1 MNGNQMMGRR
11 TGVPEKS
18 KRGIKGVLK
27 ELFTYSSKLRLPMII
42 AFVFSMIGAVL
53 TIIGPNQLSRI
64 TDLISDGL
72 MTGIDLSAVAK
83 VGGVLLAIYLIGEV
97 CGYIEQYIMAT
108 VTLDLSKKMR
118 RDLSDK
124 INKVPMKCFGKIS
137 HGDILS
143 RVTNDVSTLQQALSN
158 SLPSMISAVAQFVG
172 CLIMMLV
179 TEWRMALAAIAITL
193 IGFVVMAVIMS
204 RSQKYFVAR
213 QQSLGKLNGYV
224 EEMYSGHDVVRI
236 SRANNEIKKNF
247 AGMNRA
253 VYDANRKSQ
262 FLSGVMQPLMN
273 VIGNLGYVAV
283 CVIGAALVMD
293 GQITFGV
300 ITAFI
305 MFVRLFTSPLSTLA
319 QGMTQMQTQLPPEIG
334 YSTSCR
340 RKNFRMKAIRP
351 RN

>member
-1 MNGNQMMGRR
+1 MANGACSDRHYADWIRCNG
-11 TGVPEKS
+11 GNHVP
-18 KRGIKGVLK
+18 
-27 ELFTYSSKLRLPMII
+27 
-42 AFVFSMIGAVL
+42 FS
-53 TIIGPNQLSRI
+53 
-64 TDLISDGL
+64 
-72 MTGIDLSAVAK
+72 
-83 VGGVLLAIYLIGEV
+83 
-97 CGYIEQYIMAT
+97 
-108 VTLDLSKKMR
+108 
-118 RDLSDK
+118 
-124 INKVPMKCFGKIS
+124 
-137 HGDILS
+137 
-143 RVTNDVSTLQQALSN
+143 
-158 SLPSMISAVAQFVG
+158 
-172 CLIMMLV
+172 
-179 TEWRMALAAIAITL
+179 
-193 IGFVVMAVIMS
+193 
-204 RSQKYFVAR
+204 KYFVAR

-319 QGMTQMQTQLPPEIG
+319 QGMTQMQTAAAPEIG

>member
-1 MNGNQMMGRR
+1 
-11 TGVPEKS
+11 
-18 KRGIKGVLK
+18 
-27 ELFTYSSKLRLPMII
+27 
-42 AFVFSMIGAVL
+42 
-53 TIIGPNQLSRI
+53 
-64 TDLISDGL
+64 
-72 MTGIDLSAVAK
+72 
-83 VGGVLLAIYLIGEV
+83 
-97 CGYIEQYIMAT
+97 
-108 VTLDLSKKMR
+108 
-118 RDLSDK
+118 
-124 INKVPMKCFGKIS
+124 
-137 HGDILS
+137 
-143 RVTNDVSTLQQALSN
+143 
-158 SLPSMISAVAQFVG
+158 
-172 CLIMMLV
+172 
-179 TEWRMALAAIAITL
+179 MALAAIAITL

-319 QGMTQMQTQLPPEIG
+319 QGMTQMQTAAAAGDRIFDFLQEEELSDESYKTEKLTEVHG
-334 YSTSCR
+334 EVEFDHVR
-340 RKNFRMKAIRP
+340 LAIRIIRTKSLSKIFLLTSSRGRKSLSSVLQVP
-351 RN
+351 VRQQWSTF

>member
-143 RVTNDVSTLQQALSN
+143 R
-158 SLPSMISAVAQFVG
+158 
-172 CLIMMLV
+172 
-179 TEWRMALAAIAITL
+179 
-193 IGFVVMAVIMS
+193 
-204 RSQKYFVAR
+204 
-213 QQSLGKLNGYV
+213 
-224 EEMYSGHDVVRI
+224 
-236 SRANNEIKKNF
+236 
-247 AGMNRA
+247 
-253 VYDANRKSQ
+253 
-262 FLSGVMQPLMN
+262 
-273 VIGNLGYVAV
+273 
-283 CVIGAALVMD
+283 
-293 GQITFGV
+293 
-300 ITAFI
+300 
-305 MFVRLFTSPLSTLA
+305 
-319 QGMTQMQTQLPPEIG
+319 
-334 YSTSCR
+334 
-340 RKNFRMKAIRP
+340 
-351 RN
+351 

>member
-143 RVTNDVSTLQQALSN
+143 RVTNDVSTLQPSVDDQCSCPIRR
-158 SLPSMISAVAQFVG
+158 LP
-172 CLIMMLV
+172 
-179 TEWRMALAAIAITL
+179 
-193 IGFVVMAVIMS
+193 
-204 RSQKYFVAR
+204 
-213 QQSLGKLNGYV
+213 
-224 EEMYSGHDVVRI
+224 D
-236 SRANNEIKKNF
+236 
-247 AGMNRA
+247 
-253 VYDANRKSQ
+253 YDACD
-262 FLSGVMQPLMN
+262 GVAN
-273 VIGNLGYVAV
+273 GACSDRHYADWIRCNGGNHVPFSKIL
-283 CVIGAALVMD
+283 
-293 GQITFGV
+293 
-300 ITAFI
+300 
-305 MFVRLFTSPLSTLA
+305 
-319 QGMTQMQTQLPPEIG
+319 
-334 YSTSCR
+334 R
-340 RKNFRMKAIRP
+340 RPSAESR
-351 RN
+351 

>member
-1 MNGNQMMGRR
+1 
-11 TGVPEKS
+11 
-18 KRGIKGVLK
+18 
-27 ELFTYSSKLRLPMII
+27 
-42 AFVFSMIGAVL
+42 MIGAVL

-204 RSQKYFVAR
+204 RSQNTSSPV
-213 QQSLGKLNGYV
+213 
-224 EEMYSGHDVVRI
+224 
-236 SRANNEIKKNF
+236 SRVSVSSTA
-247 AGMNRA
+247 MW
-253 VYDANRKSQ
+253 RKCTPAMM
-262 FLSGVMQPLMN
+262 L
-273 VIGNLGYVAV
+273 Y
-283 CVIGAALVMD
+283 
-293 GQITFGV
+293 
-300 ITAFI
+300 AFP
-305 MFVRLFTSPLSTLA
+305 VPTTRSKRTLP
-319 QGMTQMQTQLPPEIG
+319 G
-334 YSTSCR
+334 
-340 RKNFRMKAIRP
+340 
-351 RN
+351 

>member
-1 MNGNQMMGRR
+1 
-11 TGVPEKS
+11 
-18 KRGIKGVLK
+18 
-27 ELFTYSSKLRLPMII
+27 
-42 AFVFSMIGAVL
+42 
-53 TIIGPNQLSRI
+53 
-64 TDLISDGL
+64 
-72 MTGIDLSAVAK
+72 
-83 VGGVLLAIYLIGEV
+83 
-97 CGYIEQYIMAT
+97 
-108 VTLDLSKKMR
+108 
-118 RDLSDK
+118 
-124 INKVPMKCFGKIS
+124 
-137 HGDILS
+137 
-143 RVTNDVSTLQQALSN
+143 
-158 SLPSMISAVAQFVG
+158 
-172 CLIMMLV
+172 
-179 TEWRMALAAIAITL
+179 
-193 IGFVVMAVIMS
+193 
-204 RSQKYFVAR
+204 
-213 QQSLGKLNGYV
+213 
-224 EEMYSGHDVVRI
+224 
-236 SRANNEIKKNF
+236 
-247 AGMNRA
+247 MNRA